1 MTPTGI
7 LHGLYSSLLVLVL
20 VLVLAACS
28 PRGAELEIIPARTAC
43 PPQKVVTVRWRLPAD
58 EPLPAQLTINGPG
71 KPTKPWRKAGTH
83 EGEANTGSWASDG
96 LTVTL
101 LSKAG
106 KPLARR
112 TLTREP
118 CAKR

>member
-1 MTPTGI
+1 MTATGA
-7 LHGLYSSLLVLVL
+7 LRGLSLSLALL
-20 VLVLAACS
+20 TLAACS

-43 PPQKVVTVRWRLPAD
+43 PPPKVVAVRWRLPAD

-71 KPTKPWRKAGTH
+71 KPTKPWRKASTH
-83 EGEANTGSWASDG
+83 EGEANTGSWAGDG

-101 LSKAG
+101 VSKAG